1 MKLTPE
7 QTEKLKQID
16 FLREKISALE
26 GSIKHNEVN
35 PVNSFCG
42 GISFPKEY
50 INATDYKYL
59 IDKSM
64 RIKQA
69 ELELAEL
76 ELDRIL
82 SPKIGTI
89 LR

>member
-1 MKLTPE
+1 MTPE

-16 FLREKISALE
+16 FLRQKINALE
-26 GSIKHNEVN
+26 DSIKHHEIIA
-35 PVNSFCG
+35 VNSFCG
-42 GISFPKEY
+42 GISFPKKY

-59 IDKSM
+59 IDKAM
-64 RIKQA
+64 QIKNA

-82 SPKIGTI
+82 SAITVTI
-89 LR
+89 NQ